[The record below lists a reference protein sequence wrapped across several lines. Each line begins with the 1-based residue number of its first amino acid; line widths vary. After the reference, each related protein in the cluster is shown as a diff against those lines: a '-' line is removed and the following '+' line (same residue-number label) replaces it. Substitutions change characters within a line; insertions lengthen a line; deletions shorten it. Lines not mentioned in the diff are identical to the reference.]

1 MRVSSPSVIAAAQLC
16 VPGCSLHMSRP
27 PPVWFV
33 LKHLAWFDC
42 VGGCA
47 VTSRGTKGEIERKQ
61 VISWSVKVWEKIRDG
76 KARFS
81 CPKRRS

>member
-1 MRVSSPSVIAAAQLC
+1 MWL
-16 VPGCSLHMSRP
+16 
-27 PPVWFV
+27 V

-47 VTSRGTKGEIERKQ
+47 ATNGGTKGEMETKWG
-61 VISWSVKVWEKIRDG
+61 ISNSIKVWEKIRDG

-81 CPKRRS
+81 CSERNREDD